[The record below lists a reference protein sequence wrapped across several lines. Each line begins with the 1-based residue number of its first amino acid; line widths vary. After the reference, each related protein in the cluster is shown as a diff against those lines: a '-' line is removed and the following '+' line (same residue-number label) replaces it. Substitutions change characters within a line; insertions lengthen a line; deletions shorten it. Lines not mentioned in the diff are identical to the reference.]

1 MCHHRHRQEMETGRT
16 PRSRPR
22 AVAAAAA
29 KAAMV
34 RAGSLGPAQLSSADR
49 GQQRG
54 SFQDAGS
61 RNFVSPTFFSGP
73 HGGENLGKT
82 CAGRPEQEQPGVPH
96 HVPGSTVMPID
107 PVEVLRGLPD
117 LVFRSPT
124 SLGSFAKSTLRS
136 ASSDSQSDG
145 NPRGMPRSV
154 WSMPPPYPQVLREN
168 HRSLPE
174 GEFKKL
180 AVDLVVISLNYLD
193 LGRPTRAPITLFG
206 RRAAYAS
213 PMGAC

>member
-1 MCHHRHRQEMETGRT
+1 M
-16 PRSRPR
+16 
-22 AVAAAAA
+22 
-29 KAAMV
+29 
-34 RAGSLGPAQLSSADR
+34 SSADR
-49 GQQRG
+49 DQQQG
-54 SFQDAGS
+54 SFEVAGS
-61 RNFVSPTFFSGP
+61 RCFVSPLSSRGP
-73 HGGENLGKT
+73 LLGKS
-82 CAGRPEQEQPGVPH
+82 CAGRPEQEKPGVPH

-107 PVEVLRGLPD
+107 PFEILRGLPD

-124 SLGSFAKSTLRS
+124 SLGSFAKSSLRS

-154 WSMPPPYPQVLREN
+154 WPMPPPYPQVLRED

-193 LGRPTRAPITLFG
+193 LGRPTRAPITCL
-206 RRAAYAS
+206 A
-213 PMGAC
+213 GACGADF